1 MPLLIGKGVV
11 EVNSHVKQII
21 VEDGMAV
28 GVELRRKGAVVRA
41 KRAVISNASIW
52 DTLKLI
58 PEGKKYIIKCRHV
71 LINN

>member
-1 MPLLIGKGVV
+1 MV

-58 PEGKKYIIKCRHV
+58 PEGKKYIIKFKDV
-71 LINN
+71 LFNN

>member
-1 MPLLIGKGVV
+1 M
-11 EVNSHVKQII
+11 NSHVKQII
-21 VEDGMAV
+21 VEDGVAV

-58 PEGKKYIIKCRHV
+58 PDGTQHSRSY
-71 LINN
+71 